1 MRDLPPLCKK
11 VKGLLTENFLV
22 RNPLPFFVKKVKG
35 HLLFG
40 ISSSVMDSAQLQ
52 SPGIEVLQSWGIATA
67 RHFSGR
73 VVCPP
78 SSSTDPSS
86 SSTTSTDN
94 TTEHLY
100 DVPLGPSVVRW
111 DLTTSKRLLQFQA
124 HSDLIM
130 SVRNSP
136 DGCYIASSAYSGGVK
151 LWSREWACLD
161 SVSGPMESQFYV
173 SETSDLRLQCY
184 HYLIQTSCPV
194 SMRCPEL
201 GVKCIKFFII
211 QWHKPIMHGSGFH
224 GVLISIV

>member
-1 MRDLPPLCKK
+1 
-11 VKGLLTENFLV
+11 
-22 RNPLPFFVKKVKG
+22 
-35 HLLFG
+35 
-40 ISSSVMDSAQLQ
+40 MDSAQLQ

-78 SSSTDPSS
+78 SSSSDPSS

-136 DGCYIASSAYSGGVK
+136 DGCYVASSAYSGGVK

-161 SVSGPMESQFYV
+161 SVSAPMESQFYV
-173 SETSDLRLQCY
+173 SETSDYCHPQATVLSLFDT
-184 HYLIQTSCPV
+184 TSCPV
-194 SMRCPEL
+194 SMRCP
-201 GVKCIKFFII
+201 GVRFI
-211 QWHKPIMHGSGFH
+211 FH
-224 GVLISIV
+224 YNGTNQ